1 MAGRRTPLGPAIPK
15 MTYCIQAFVLVV
27 GLVQQLLDL
36 IEHEAAR
43 RMATSGK
50 PIPGLRPTCLPQ
62 HRQKTEALL
71 RHLHGSSEMACPVGM
86 TGPQS
91 PASPLTR
98 SSYVSDNRYIN
109 GSGVAKMFDGW
120 L

>member
-1 MAGRRTPLGPAIPK
+1 
-15 MTYCIQAFVLVV
+15 MTYGIQAFVVVV

-36 IEHEAAR
+36 IEHETAR
-43 RMATSGK
+43 RLATSGK

-71 RHLHGSSEMACPVGM
+71 RHLHGTSEMARPLGM

-91 PASPLTR
+91 LAFPLTR
-98 SSYVSDNRYIN
+98 SSYVSDNGYIRPW
-109 GSGVAKMFDGW
+109 SCQDVRWFALKRILVCFQ
-120 L
+120 LK